1 MGSIAL
7 LFEVISFTLLTFE
20 TSQIQEELY
29 NFKKDSLND
38 DNIKYSLTL
47 FSTIIVM
54 EYIPMITL
62 QASLLISW
70 ISNNNHSYT
79 GDEQLVSES
88 RNSIGVTETL
98 VDNNLYECTT
108 EIGFD
113 ARTLVLKQQES
124 CISSSISS
132 PDDIGKKEMRN
143 KMLRQIEGG
152 GNIDEVLNPSKT

>member
-1 MGSIAL
+1 
-7 LFEVISFTLLTFE
+7 
-20 TSQIQEELY
+20 
-29 NFKKDSLND
+29 
-38 DNIKYSLTL
+38 
-47 FSTIIVM
+47 
-54 EYIPMITL
+54 MITL

-70 ISNNNHSYT
+70 ISNNSHSYT

-113 ARTLVLKQQES
+113 ARTLLLKQQES